1 MFKRQEIEFSMPQK
15 HTFTATIQNAGG
27 GGAFVNVPFD
37 VEAAFGAKKPKV
49 KAMIEGILYR
59 GILTRMGGEH
69 HILIILKNIREQI
82 GKTFGD
88 EIKIIVEED
97 TEPRVL
103 EIPKDLLKE
112 LKKDKD
118 AKAFFDKL
126 AYTHQKEYVTWINE
140 AKRDETRQARVAK
153 TIGMLKKGKKA
164 R

>member
-1 MFKRQEIEFSMPQK
+1 MPQK

-27 GGAFVNVPFD
+27 GGAFVEVPFD

-69 HILIILKNIREQI
+69 HVLIILKNIREQI

>member
-15 HTFTATIQNAGG
+15 HTFTATTQNAGG
-27 GGAFVNVPFD
+27 GASFVEVPFD
-37 VEAAFGAKKPKV
+37 VEAAFGAKKPRV

-118 AKAFFDKL
+118 AKAFVDKL

-140 AKRDETRQARVAK
+140 AKGDEGRQGRVAK
-153 TIGMLKKGKKA
+153 TIGMLKKGKK
-164 R
+164 